1 MTFSYTI
8 KDLSTVRGFVR
19 QFCAH
24 GFKSHDDYGK
34 RSSSYEDVRK
44 RLDAWLNFGK
54 DEGVFRSF
62 VNKNGKKCYFM
73 CKDGRDYFHNPLNA
87 VYKNRSFSENDIF
100 LHYTILDYLK
110 MPGGHKRA
118 DINGYVS
125 DVLEN
130 RFGVNL
136 NLDYQDNIRIKLGEY
151 IGLGLIREDKAGKA
165 FDYYYNNNQIDKESW
180 KDALS
185 FYSEAGILSI
195 VGTYLTDKYHIK
207 SSYFSFKHHYMHH
220 VLDSEVLNKLL
231 QAISEHRLAR
241 INVILQGNLN
251 GLIKTDACENVRR
264 EEVDVQP
271 FQIRV
276 SVRSGRRWVLTLMD
290 GKYRPFRLD
299 YIDSV
304 TLGDVAEPV
313 DEKMVEWL
321 NTYLWGVTSWEL
333 YKTERVEMVI
343 QAQANERYVL
353 ARMERE
359 KRNAEVQWLDDNTL
373 RLTADVCDAQEMLP
387 WLLSFAGFV
396 QSMTCSNPEVEK
408 IFWDSI
414 RDMKKLYS
422 SRTEG
427 SHAEA

>member
-8 KDLSTVRGFVR
+8 KELSTVRGFVR

-54 DEGVFRSF
+54 DEGVFRYF
-62 VNKNGKKCYFM
+62 VNQNGKKCYFM
-73 CKDGRDYFHNPLNA
+73 CKDGRDYYHNPLNA
-87 VYKNRSFSENDIF
+87 VYKNRSFSDNDIF
-100 LHYTILDYLK
+100 LHYTLLDYLK
-110 MPGGHKRA
+110 RPGGHKRS
-118 DINGYVS
+118 DINEYVI
-125 DVLEN
+125 DLLEN
-130 RFGVNL
+130 RYGVKL
-136 NLDYQDNIRIKLGEY
+136 NLDYNDNIRMKLYEY
-151 IGLGLIREDKAGKA
+151 MDIGLIREDKVGKA
-165 FDYYYNNNQIDKESW
+165 FDYYYVHNEIDKESW

-185 FYSEAGILSI
+185 FYSEAGTLSI
-195 VGTYLTDKYHIK
+195 VGTYLTDKYHIN

-231 QAISEHRLAR
+231 QAVYEHRQAR
-241 INVILQGNLN
+241 LNVILQGNLN
-251 GLIKTDACENVRR
+251 GLIKTNECEHVKR
-264 EEVDVQP
+264 EEVVVQP

-276 SVRSGRRWVLTLMD
+276 SVRSGRRWVLTLLN

-304 TLGDVAEPV
+304 SLGDVVEPV
-313 DEKMVEWL
+313 DEKMVEWF
-321 NTYLWGVTSWEL
+321 NTYLWGVTSGEL

-343 QAQANERYVL
+343 QADENERYVL
-353 ARMERE
+353 ERMERE
-359 KRNAEVQWLDDNTL
+359 KRNARVEWVDDKTL
-373 RLTADVCDAQEMLP
+373 RLTAVVSDVQEMLP

-396 QSMTCSNPEVEK
+396 KLMTCSNPEVEK

-422 SRTEG
+422 IEPEG
-427 SHAEA
+427 VHAEA